1 MADFDFEKLIVD
13 IPDYPKPGVIFKDIT
28 PILGDPEA
36 LAAAIDAFAEHFAD
50 AGITKIV
57 GAEARGFIFGAALA
71 YKMGVGFVPARKPG
85 KLPRETVGVDYVDE
99 YATNRVEMHTDSLD
113 ASDKVLIVD
122 DLIATG
128 GTATACSRLIK
139 HFGAEVA
146 GYAFLLELCFFKP
159 REIIAN
165 QDGDVEVFTLVQV
178 DGE

>member
-1 MADFDFEKLIVD
+1 MRM
-13 IPDYPKPGVIFKDIT
+13 PKFLKRVATAIC
-28 PILGDPEA
+28 A
-36 LAAAIDAFAEHFAD
+36 LALAVGI
-50 AGITKIV
+50 AGCGGSGEK
-57 GAEARGFIFGAALA
+57 EQFI
-71 YKMGVGFVPARKPG
+71 
-85 KLPRETVGVDYVDE
+85 
-99 YATNRVEMHTDSLD
+99 N
-113 ASDKVLIVD
+113 
-122 DLIATG
+122 IATG